1 MSEGYWARAI
11 ARIKRI
17 RPRRGKQKPRGMEEQ
32 LASYADYIFEAPDIK
47 ITMGIALVLSIFI
60 GAGSFPFT
68 LSNNVIAGLLLFFVP
83 AVLSAF
89 LTKITSNVF
98 GENVTYDRSALISLL
113 MLIIV
118 AVVTLAENVVTY
130 LAHIPYTY
138 LGFVMAL
145 SLIFAFRTLVL
156 MGISVNSLP
165 KVIVPASL
173 QSLFSALALL
183 YYIQSPVLFID
194 LAISSVIFVTA
205 AFAFVRYVDH
215 PMVKS
220 FGVSSLDFI
229 QDFIAHLTEGSPA
242 MEEFFEKIGESID
255 APVNVLS
262 FKRMDDSVKAVIIT
276 PYVHPGPMG
285 EIGGGNL
292 PTIVS
297 GAFNEG
303 LTIVPH
309 GTAYHDFNLVSAE
322 ESEKII
328 KAAKTALGR
337 VNYSTQATKSNRV
350 TVGNTKI
357 LGQRFND
364 SVFLVSTQAPTSTED
379 IEFAV
384 GFTAMAESRVAGAR
398 YSTIIDAHNCTEPF
412 ATAIEP
418 GTRDSYNIIR
428 CAENSSKALLSMPM
442 GDIRLGVASSPPIC
456 TRLEGMGDLG
466 IRVAIVE
473 ALGQRTAYIVI
484 DGNNMVNGLRE
495 DIISR
500 LPVDE
505 AEVMTT
511 DTHVVNT
518 LSGAN
523 YVGQH
528 LDCDLLVDTVAQ
540 LVDKAIADL
549 EPVKAGMES
558 ELATDVNVFGS
569 HKIAKLAST
578 ANAMVAMGGAFA
590 VAVIVAALSLTLLII
605 LLIQSV

>member
-1 MSEGYWARAI
+1 MANGYWSRASARVKLI
-11 ARIKRI
+11 RI
-17 RPRRGKQKPRGMEEQ
+17 RRRKQKPKGMEEQ
-32 LASYADYIFEAPDIK
+32 LASYADYIFEAPDLKVSLAIS
-47 ITMGIALVLSIFI
+47 LVLSVLV
-60 GAGSFPFT
+60 GLAVFPFS
-68 LSNNVIAGLLLFFVP
+68 LVDNVVAGLLLLALP
-83 AVLSAF
+83 MILSSLIA
-89 LTKITSNVF
+89 KPMSCIF
-98 GENVTYDRSALISLL
+98 GNNVTYNRSALISLA
-113 MLIIV
+113 MLVIIC
-118 AVVTLAENVVTY
+118 AVLLVSAPIIYLFHITPYSY
-130 LAHIPYTY
+130 LA
-138 LGFVMAL
+138 FVLAL
-145 SLIFAFRTLVL
+145 SLVFALRMLVFL
-156 MGISVNSLP
+156 GISVNSLP
-165 KVIVPASL
+165 KVILPAAL
-173 QSLFSALALL
+173 QTLFSGIFLV
-183 YYIQSPVLFID
+183 YYIRTPAVYID
-194 LAISSVIFVTA
+194 LALSSVIFVTA
-205 AFAFVRYVDH
+205 AFVFVRYVDY

-229 QDFIAHLTEGSPA
+229 QDFIAHLTEGSAA

-255 APVNVLS
+255 APVNVLA
-262 FKRMDDSVKAVIIT
+262 FKRMDNTTKAIIIT

-297 GAFNEG
+297 AAFDEG
-303 LTIVPH
+303 LIIVPH

-322 ESEKII
+322 ESEKVIA
-328 KAAKTALGR
+328 AAKRALAR
-337 VNYSTQATKSNRV
+337 VNYSPMATRSTRV
-350 TVGNTKI
+350 SCGNTKV

-379 IEFAV
+379 IEFSV
-384 GFTAMAESRVAGAR
+384 GFNAMAESRVAGAR
-398 YSTIIDAHNCTEPF
+398 YATIIDAHNCTEPF

-428 CAENSSKALLSMPM
+428 ATANASKVLLTMP
-442 GDIRLGVASSPPIC
+442 LGEIKIGIANSPPIC

-466 IRVAIVE
+466 IRVAVIQ

-495 DIISR
+495 RIMKK

-528 LDCDLLVDTVAQ
+528 LDCDLLVDTIGM
-540 LVDKAIADL
+540 LVDKAIQDL
-549 EPVKAGMES
+549 EPVNAGMES
-558 ELATDVNVFGS
+558 ELALDVSVFGS

-578 ANAMVAMGGAFA
+578 ANAMMAMAGAFA
-590 VAVIVAALSLTLLII
+590 GAVIVAALALTILI
-605 LLIQSV
+605 LVLIQ

>member
-1 MSEGYWARAI
+1 MADGYWSRAGARV
-11 ARIKRI
+11 KLI
-17 RPRRGKQKPRGMEEQ
+17 RMRRRRQKPRGMEEQ
-32 LASYADYIFEAPDIK
+32 LASYADYFFEAPDFK
-47 ITMGIALVLSIFI
+47 VSTVIAILLSIAV
-60 GAGSFPFT
+60 GAVAFPYG
-68 LSNNVIAGLLLFFVP
+68 LVPNVIAGLLLFALPTLLATFVTKP
-83 AVLSAF
+83 LSG
-89 LTKITSNVF
+89 VF
-98 GENVTYDRSALISLL
+98 GENVTYNRSALISLV

-118 AVVTLAENVVTY
+118 AGVTLATSIITFI
-130 LAHIPYTY
+130 AHIPYSF
-138 LGFVMAL
+138 LGYVLAL
-145 SLIFAFRTLVL
+145 SLIFALRMLVL
-156 MGISVNSLP
+156 LGISVNSLP
-165 KVIVPASL
+165 KVISPASL
-173 QSLFSALALL
+173 QTVFSAVCLV
-183 YYIQSPVLFID
+183 YYWRNPVIYYD
-194 LAISSVIFVTA
+194 LAISSVIFITA
-205 AFAFVRYVDH
+205 SFAFVRYVDY

-262 FKRMDDSVKAVIIT
+262 FKRMDDSIKATIIT

-292 PTIVS
+292 PMIVS
-297 GAFNEG
+297 DAFDKG
-303 LTIVPH
+303 LIFVPH
-309 GTAYHDFNLVSAE
+309 GTAYHDFNLVSSE
-322 ESEKII
+322 ESEKVIG
-328 KAAKTALGR
+328 AAKRALAR
-337 VNYSTQATKSNRV
+337 VQYSPLATNSNRV

-364 SVFLVSTQAPTSTED
+364 SLFLVSTQAPTSTED

-428 CAENSSKALLSMPM
+428 AAANASKALLSMPLGEM
-442 GDIRLGVASSPPIC
+442 KVGVARSPPIC

-466 IRVAIVE
+466 IRVAVVE

-495 DIISR
+495 EIFKK

-528 LDCDLLVDTVAQ
+528 MDCDLLIDTIAQ
-540 LVDKAIADL
+540 LVGNAIDDL
-549 EPVKAGMES
+549 EPVRAGMES
-558 ELATDVNVFGS
+558 ELATDVHVFGS

-578 ANAMVAMGGAFA
+578 ANAMMAMAWGFA
-590 VAVIVAALSLTLLII
+590 GAVIIAALSLTVLI
-605 LLIQSV
+605 LVLIQ

>member
-1 MSEGYWARAI
+1 M
-11 ARIKRI
+11 
-17 RPRRGKQKPRGMEEQ
+17 GMEEQ
-32 LASYADYIFEAPDIK
+32 LASYAEYFFVAPDIK
-47 ITMGIALVLSIFI
+47 LSLGLALVLSVVF
-60 GAGSFPFT
+60 GAISFPFT
-68 LSNNVIAGLLLFFVP
+68 LLENIVAGLLLFFLP
-83 AVLSAF
+83 AFLSAF
-89 LTKITSNVF
+89 LTKVMSNVF
-98 GENVTYDRSALISLL
+98 GENVNYDRSALISLV
-113 MLIIV
+113 MLV
-118 AVVTLAENVVTY
+118 MVVVITLAVNVVSY
-130 LAHIPYTY
+130 LAHVPYTY
-138 LGFVMAL
+138 LGFVLAL
-145 SLIFAFRTLVL
+145 STIFAFRMLVL

-165 KVIVPASL
+165 KVIVPASI
-173 QSLFSALALL
+173 QTLFSAIALL
-183 YYIQSPVLFID
+183 YYTRSPALYID
-194 LAISSVIFVTA
+194 MAISSIIFVTA
-205 AFAFVRYVDH
+205 AYAFVRYVDH

-262 FKRMDDSVKAVIIT
+262 FKRMNDSIKAIIIT

-303 LTIVPH
+303 LIIVPH
-309 GTAYHDFNLVSAE
+309 GTAYHDFNLVSAD
-322 ESEKII
+322 ESVKII
-328 KAAKTALGR
+328 NAAKTALAR
-337 VNYSTQATKSNRV
+337 VNYSTQASKSNRIA
-350 TVGNTKI
+350 VGNTKI

-364 SVFLVSTQAPTSTED
+364 SVLLVSTQAPTSTED

-428 CAENSSKALLSMPM
+428 AAENSSKALLSMPM

-466 IRVAIVE
+466 ISVAVVE
-473 ALGQRTAYIVI
+473 VLGQRTAYIVI

-495 DIISR
+495 DIIAR

-528 LDCDLLVDTVAQ
+528 MDCDLLVNTIAQ

-558 ELATDVNVFGS
+558 ELAMDVNVFGS

-578 ANAMVAMGGAFA
+578 ANTMVAMGGAFA
-590 VAVIVAALSLTLLII
+590 VAIMIAALSLTLLII
-605 LLIQSV
+605 IVIPPV

>member
-1 MSEGYWARAI
+1 MATGYWSRASKHV
-11 ARIKRI
+11 RLI
-17 RPRRGKQKPRGMEEQ
+17 RMRRRGQKPRRGMEEQ

-47 ITMGIALVLSIFI
+47 LSLAVAIVISIFVGIA
-60 GAGSFPFT
+60 AFPYGII
-68 LSNNVIAGLLLFFVP
+68 NNAIAGLLLLAVP
-83 AVLSAF
+83 TILASVT
-89 LTKITSNVF
+89 TKIMSGIF
-98 GENVTYDRSALISLL
+98 GNNVTYNRSGLVSLVML
-113 MLIIV
+113 LIITI
-118 AVVTLAENVVTY
+118 VTLASAAVTF
-130 LAHIPYTY
+130 LLHTQILY
-138 LGFVMAL
+138 LGFVL
-145 SLIFAFRTLVL
+145 SLSLVFALRMLIL
-156 MGISVNSLP
+156 LGISVNSLP
-165 KVIVPASL
+165 KVIIPASM
-173 QSLFSALALL
+173 QTLFSALCLI
-183 YYIQSPVLFID
+183 YYDRNPITFFD
-194 LAISSVIFVTA
+194 LAMSSVIFVTA
-205 AFAFVRYVDH
+205 AFVFVRYVDY

-229 QDFIAHLTEGSPA
+229 QDFIAHMTEGSPH

-262 FKRMDDSVKAVIIT
+262 FKRMDNTTKAIIIT

-297 GAFNEG
+297 SAFDEG
-303 LTIVPH
+303 LIIVPH

-322 ESEKII
+322 ESEKVIS
-328 KAAKTALGR
+328 AAKSALAR
-337 VNYSTQATKSNRV
+337 VNYSQMATKSTRV
-350 TVGNTKI
+350 VCGNTKV

-379 IEFAV
+379 IEFSV
-384 GFTAMAESRVAGAR
+384 GFNAMAESRVAGAR
-398 YSTIIDAHNCTEPF
+398 YATIIDAHNCTEPF

-428 CAENSSKALLSMPM
+428 GTANASKVLLTMPM
-442 GDIRLGVASSPPIC
+442 GEIKLGVANSPPIC

-466 IRVAIVE
+466 IRVAIIE
-473 ALGQRTAYIVI
+473 TLGQRTAYIVI

-495 DIISR
+495 RIIKK

-518 LSGAN
+518 ISGAN

-528 LDCDLLVDTVAQ
+528 MDCDLLVDTISM
-540 LVDKAIADL
+540 LVDNAIKDL

-558 ELATDVNVFGS
+558 ELALDVNVFGS

-578 ANAMVAMGGAFA
+578 ANAMVAMAGAFA
-590 VAVIVAALSLTLLII
+590 GAVIIAALSLTVLII
-605 LLIQSV
+605 VLFQ

>member
-1 MSEGYWARAI
+1 MAEGYWARAI
-11 ARIKRI
+11 ARIRRL
-17 RPRRGKQKPRGMEEQ
+17 RPRRRGGKPRGMEEQ
-32 LASYADYIFEAPDIK
+32 LASYADYLFEVPDIK
-47 ITMGIALVLSIFI
+47 ISLGIALVLSAAF
-60 GAGSFPFT
+60 GAVAFPFAV
-68 LSNNVIAGLLLFFVP
+68 LQGMEAGLLLFFVP
-83 AVLSAF
+83 AVLATF
-89 LTKITSNVF
+89 LTTLVSKVF
-98 GENVTYDRSALISLL
+98 GENVTNGRAALVSLI
-113 MLIIV
+113 MLAIV
-118 AVVTLAENVVTY
+118 AVVTASTNLITHVAGR
-130 LAHIPYTY
+130 PYTY
-138 LGFVMAL
+138 VGYALAL
-145 SLIFAFRTLVL
+145 SLIYAMWMLVL
-156 MGISVNSLP
+156 LGISVNSLP
-165 KVIVPASL
+165 KVIVPAGL

-183 YYIQSPVLFID
+183 FYTRSPVVYID
-194 LAISSVIFVTA
+194 LVISSVIFISA
-205 AFAFVRYVDH
+205 AFAFVRFVDH

-262 FKRMDDSVKAVIIT
+262 FRKPGGAIKAIVIT

-297 GAFNEG
+297 GAFPEG
-303 LTIVPH
+303 LVFVPH

-322 ESEKII
+322 ESEKVIR
-328 KAAKTALGR
+328 AARIALGR
-337 VNYSTQATKSNRV
+337 VQYSPLASRSCRV
-350 TVGNTKI
+350 AVGNTKV
-357 LGQRFND
+357 LGQRFDD
-364 SVFLVSTQAPTSTED
+364 SLLLVSTQAPTSTED

-398 YSTIIDAHNCTEPF
+398 CSTVIDSHNCTEPF

-428 CAENSSKALLSMPM
+428 AAENASKALLAMPL
-442 GDIRLGVASSPPIC
+442 GSLWLGVASSPPIC

-466 IRVAIVE
+466 IRVAVVE
-473 ALGQRTAYIVI
+473 ASGQRTAYIVI
-484 DGNNMVNGLRE
+484 DGNNMVKGLRE
-495 DIISR
+495 EIIDG

-528 LDCDLLVDTVAQ
+528 LDCGLLVDTVAA
-540 LVDKAIADL
+540 LVDRAIADL
-549 EPVKAGMES
+549 EPVEAGMES
-558 ELATDVNVFGS
+558 ELATDVTVFGS

-578 ANAMVAMGGAFA
+578 ANAMVAMGGAFG
-590 VAVIVAALSLTLLII
+590 VAVIVAALSLTMLILI
-605 LLIQSV
+605 LIQ